1 MSKIRKDN
9 DAKQEKLRQSINKV
23 NRRLNTSTAPSL
35 YYIIRIREKRLT
47 NVAYIFT
54 EHLNTN

>member
-1 MSKIRKDN
+1 MSKIRF
-9 DAKQEKLRQSINKV
+9 
-23 NRRLNTSTAPSL
+23 NRRLNTRTAPSL